1 MGFLDG
7 LLNVA
12 SAAIDLATEYT
23 NARQDQLFEEQVR
36 QENAQ
41 MEEIMEAIKNV
52 ISSLRGVISTWDEEI
67 EDITNVVSSGNKEDI
82 LYELYAIEGM
92 TSVYGDEEW
101 FKENFPDDDPNK
113 DILIECMESWQAIA
127 KYTDET
133 FPETDE
139 EEGCTRQHL
148 MLDAG
153 RLAHRMHMLLED
165 VEDKDIYQVSQTA
178 IKYIA
183 DFQRSIKSA
192 IHHWNLLLEDGYNYL
207 CDDDDD
213 DEYYE

>member
-23 NARQDQLFEEQVR
+23 NVRRDQLFEEQVR

-41 MEEIMEAIKNV
+41 IEEYMETIKDT
-52 ISSLRGVISTWDEEI
+52 ISNLRDLMSTCNEQI
-67 EDITNVVSSGNKEDI
+67 EDITNAISSKDKDTI
-82 LYELYAIEGM
+82 LDKLSIMDCIA
-92 TSVYGDEEW
+92 SVLGDEAW
-101 FKENFPDDDPNK
+101 FRENYFNDGPSRDT
-113 DILIECMESWQAIA
+113 LIECMENWKEITKS
-127 KYTDET
+127 TDET
-133 FPETDE
+133 FNETDE

-148 MLDAG
+148 RLDSS

-165 VEDKDIYQVSQTA
+165 IEEKDIYQVAQTA
-178 IKYIA
+178 IKYIN
-183 DFQRSIKSA
+183 DFVKSLKNA
-192 IHHWNLLLEDGYNYL
+192 IYHWNLLLEDGYSYL

-213 DEYYE
+213 EYDE